1 VLKSAPHIIV
11 RRRRA
16 ESHSG
21 HHGGAWKVAYA
32 DFVTAMMAF
41 FMVMWLV
48 NQDPSVKKAIAGY
61 FRDPGAFPTQ
71 KSDGV
76 LDGSKTGVG
85 GEPAQPQAPSRQAT
99 GTVGTEQ
106 KSFSETEE
114 RIKGALQ
121 QVPEI
126 AELRDQVEMS
136 ITPEGLRIELVD
148 RPGSSFFASGSA
160 ILLGAGEKILAI
172 VAQEI
177 SKLDNDIIMEGHTD
191 SQPYSPGAKYGN
203 WELSS
208 DRANAARR
216 VSELNGLQPKRV
228 RAVYGRAD
236 TQPHIVN
243 DPADPRNRRVSILVR
258 SKFLPAI
265 DGITNTGDAFNPLSR
280 EPGAKP
286 PPAGFNRRP
295 GG

>member
-1 VLKSAPHIIV
+1 VLKHAPHIIV

-16 ESHSG
+16 ESHAA

-76 LDGSKTGVG
+76 LDGSKSGVG
-85 GEPAQPQAPSRQAT
+85 GEPAQPKAPNNPSP
-99 GTVGTEQ
+99 GSIGNEQ
-106 KSFSETEE
+106 KSFSDTEE
-114 RIKGALQ
+114 RIKGALE

-136 ITPEGLRIELVD
+136 ITPEGLRIELID
-148 RPGSSFFASGSA
+148 KPGSSFFASGSA
-160 ILLGAGEKILAI
+160 VLLGSGEKILSI
-172 VAQEI
+172 VATEI
-177 SKLDNDIIMEGHTD
+177 AKLENDLIIEGHTD
-191 SQPYSPGAKYGN
+191 SQPYSPGAKYSN

-216 VSELNGLQPKRV
+216 VTEINGLQLKRV

-258 SKFLPAI
+258 SKFLPQLE
-265 DGITNTGDAFNPLSR
+265 GIGTSGDAFNPLSR
-280 EPGAKP
+280 DPTVKT
-286 PPAGFNRRP
+286 PPAGFNKK
-295 GG
+295 